1 MHVVLCVE
9 ESFAPKTTSTCV
21 CVCVC
26 VYIRTDICIHTLDYI
41 IIHYLFINIL
51 KRNSPHTPQ
60 TFNVRQTA
68 YLLESSGGQVL
79 NSCFT
84 SITVQILT
92 QKGLLQ
98 MWGNVQLL
106 ANILRLR
113 LSRSRSQLWKR
124 IARCSSRTA
133 RCSSLMVLKAAYTS
147 SLRSLRPHTLKAA
160 CISSL
165 RSLRPHTLVA

>member
-1 MHVVLCVE
+1 M
-9 ESFAPKTTSTCV
+9 
-21 CVCVC
+21 
-26 VYIRTDICIHTLDYI
+26 YIYVIYIHIYIYIYTYIYIYACIH
-41 IIHYLFINIL
+41 N
-51 KRNSPHTPQ
+51 TPQ
-60 TFNVRQTA
+60 AFNVRQTA

-79 NSCFT
+79 NSCCT

-98 MWGNVQLL
+98 MWENVQLL

-124 IARCSSRTA
+124 TARCSSRTA

-147 SLRSLRPHTLKAA
+147 SLRSLRPHTPVAEGAVEEDRKM
-160 CISSL
+160 
-165 RSLRPHTLVA
+165 LVP